1 MGELAGRPVQRVAWK
16 VWQQVGQPGGLDR
29 GVGGGLAGLIG
40 QDGQE
45 PRSCIH
51 SFWRR
56 RFWTTPWVISQ
67 AYQQVRWL
75 PVRISCFLLVF
86 RIFLLLG
93 LCIPRWVKKKNPR
106 WVKKYGFGK

>member
-1 MGELAGRPVQRVAWK
+1 MGELAGRPVQCVASQ
-16 VWQQVGQPGGLDR
+16 VWQQVGQPGGER

-67 AYQQVRWL
+67 AYQQVRSL
-75 PVRISCFLLVF
+75 PVRITCFCGVF
-86 RIFLLLG
+86 LIFMLLG
-93 LCIPRWVKKKNPR
+93 LGIPRWGKTKNPW

>member
-1 MGELAGRPVQRVAWK
+1 MEELAGRPVQCVAWQG
-16 VWQQVGQPGGLDR
+16 WQQVGQPGGLDR

-51 SFWRR
+51 SCWRR

-93 LCIPRWVKKKNPR
+93 LCIPRWVKK
-106 WVKKYGFGK
+106 YGFGK

>member
-1 MGELAGRPVQRVAWK
+1 MGELAGRPVQCVAWQ
-16 VWQQVGQPGGLDR
+16 VWQQVRQPGGLDR

-56 RFWTTPWVISQ
+56 RFWTTPSVGDQ
-67 AYQQVRWL
+67 PGL
-75 PVRISCFLLVF
+75 PTSSLAA
-86 RIFLLLG
+86 G
-93 LCIPRWVKKKNPR
+93 QN
-106 WVKKYGFGK
+106 